1 MNTWLPSLLNQ
12 IIAGGD
18 GDRADQLLT
27 IERRAPAGALDD
39 GQLTQLHPLEGRET
53 TAALRAEATAAD
65 GRAGLVGLDIEALGI
80 PSQEEAVERYVAR
93 TGFPV
98 PPMDWY
104 FAYNLFRLAGIMQGI
119 KKRVIDGTASS
130 AHAQAM
136 SDRVR
141 PLAERAFHFALEAG
155 MPA

>member
-1 MNTWLPSLLNQ
+1 MLNWHNP
-12 IIAGGD
+12 
-18 GDRADQLLT
+18 T
-27 IERRAPAGALDD
+27 
-39 GQLTQLHPLEGRET
+39 
-53 TAALRAEATAAD
+53 D
-65 GRAGLVGLDIEALGI
+65 GRAGLLGLDLETLGI

-130 AHAQAM
+130 AHAMAM
-136 SDRVR
+136 SERVGPLVDR
-141 PLAERAFHFALEAG
+141 AYEFAQSAG
-155 MPA
+155 MD

>member
-1 MNTWLPSLLNQ
+1 LALIS
-12 IIAGGD
+12 
-18 GDRADQLLT
+18 R
-27 IERRAPAGALDD
+27 GAR
-39 GQLTQLHPLEGRET
+39 HPD
-53 TAALRAEATAAD
+53 A
-65 GRAGLVGLDIEALGI
+65 V
-80 PSQEEAVERYVAR
+80 EEAVERYVAR

-136 SDRVR
+136 SERVA
-141 PLAERAFHFALEAG
+141 PAG
-155 MPA
+155 GSRL